1 MSGPHKVKVMVV
13 AGESGG
19 HILPAV
25 GFCQEFKERSKDPSI
40 LIFVTTGN
48 YAAEGL
54 IPSEFN
60 PVFLKISKS
69 PLGLLKLIFFTF
81 YLILTARPDV
91 VFGFGGYIAVPFV
104 VLARLSGKKTLI
116 HEQNVVPGRANRFLS
131 GWADK
136 IAVSFAA
143 TQGYFKKRKNVFLA
157 HYPLRRSLNRA
168 DKTEA
173 LRFFGFQD
181 GMVTILAMGGSQ
193 GAHKINEVF
202 AESLKNIKNLE
213 KIQVI
218 HLTGRTDFSMVQ
230 GAYNGLPL
238 KSKVFAFLNE
248 MNYAYS
254 AADLVISRSGAGS
267 VIEIMRFGL
276 PSILI
281 PYPYAGAHQ
290 IENARV
296 LAEKGAA
303 ILLEEDKA
311 TPSVLCGLLDIFIDD
326 RMRRKTMSAIA
337 AALYETSA
345 NLKLCDLISSPAT

>member
-1 MSGPHKVKVMVV
+1 MSGPHKIKVMVV
-13 AGESGG
+13 AGSSGG

-25 GFCQEFKERSKDPSI
+25 GFCQESKERLKDSVI
-40 LIFVTTGN
+40 LNFVTTGN
-48 YAAEGL
+48 HAIEGW

-69 PLGLLKLIFFTF
+69 PFGLLKLIFFSF
-81 YLILTARPDV
+81 YLMLTARPDV
-91 VFGFGGYIAVPFV
+91 VFGFGGYISVPFV

-136 IAVSFAA
+136 IAISFAA
-143 TQGYFKKRKNVFLA
+143 TQRYFKQRKNVFLA
-157 HYPLRRSLNRA
+157 HYPLRKSLNPV

-173 LRFFGFQD
+173 LRFFGFSGQ
-181 GMVTILAMGGSQ
+181 GLVTILAMGGSQ
-193 GAHKINEVF
+193 GAHKINEIF
-202 AESLKNIKNLE
+202 LESLKNNKNLE
-213 KIQVI
+213 KLQVI
-218 HLTGRTDFSMVQ
+218 HLTGRTDFSIVQ
-230 GAYNGLPL
+230 ETYNGLPL
-238 KSKVFAFLNE
+238 KSKVFAFLPE

-281 PYPYAGAHQ
+281 PYPHAGAHQ
-290 IENARV
+290 LENARV
-296 LAEKGAA
+296 LAEKGAS

-311 TPSVLCGLLDIFIDD
+311 TPGLLSGLLDIFIDD
-326 RMRRKTMSAIA
+326 SMRRKTMSAIA
-337 AALYETSA
+337 AALYETSV
-345 NLKLCDLISSPAT
+345 NLRLSDLIF